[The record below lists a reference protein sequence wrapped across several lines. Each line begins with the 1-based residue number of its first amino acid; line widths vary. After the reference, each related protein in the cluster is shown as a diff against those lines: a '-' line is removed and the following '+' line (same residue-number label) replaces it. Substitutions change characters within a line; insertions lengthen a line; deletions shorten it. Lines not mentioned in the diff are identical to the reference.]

1 MTVKALR
8 KQLMAAIAMTVVS
21 AVALSSSTYAWFAAN
36 NKVTATG
43 MQVQAATEGGIEI
56 AYTNASATSGS
67 YATSATAGATSAST
81 LAPTSTLDTTQWYH
95 ASAMLATGSQA
106 RPESYKT
113 LTGIT
118 ESAISG
124 QAFGKLGGITADSV
138 TTNYYM
144 VQTFNIRSTS
154 ATALAKGLTVDSV
167 TVAGNSANMS
177 KALRVA
183 VVLTGG
189 KTLIYD
195 PVENDQ
201 TAYAVY
207 SGFTGDGSTG
217 SPYTATK
224 AGEVTCK
231 DATAQNLLAAAATTE
246 IPAKAADTNGGV
258 DVQIYIWFEG
268 EDDQLYSDNFVTEGL
283 TVTVNFSA
291 TV

>member
-1 MTVKALR
+1 ME
-8 KQLMAAIAMTVVS
+8 
-21 AVALSSSTYAWFAAN
+21 
-36 NKVTATG
+36 
-43 MQVQAATEGGIEI
+43 VQAATEGGIEI
-56 AYTNASATSGS
+56 AYTNAAATSGS
-67 YATSATAGATSAST
+67 YSTSATAGATAASV
-81 LAPTSTLDTTQWYH
+81 LAPTSTLDTTAWYH
-95 ASAMLATGSQA
+95 ASAKLATASEA

-124 QAFGKLGGITADSV
+124 QAFGKLGGVTADSV

-167 TVAGNSANMS
+167 TVAGNTANMS
-177 KALRVA
+177 EALRVA
-183 VVLTGG
+183 VVLSGG

-195 PVENDQ
+195 PVKNDQ

-207 SGFTGDGSTG
+207 SGFTGDGSEG

-224 AGEVTCK
+224 AGDVTCK
-231 DATAQNLLAAAATTE
+231 DATTQNLLASAATTE
-246 IPAKAADTNGGV
+246 IPAKTNDANGGV

-268 EDDQLYSDNFVTEGL
+268 EDAQLYSENFATEGL
-283 TVTVNFSA
+283 KVTVNFSA